1 MDRYSS
7 ALTSTSLMRRF
18 IAVVALA
25 LCASWLCK
33 PVCAFAQTNLVKNGD
48 LANGFD
54 GAPADWYALSSDK
67 KLTKFSWTYTPAAGG
82 VLGISNNSRTF
93 SSWHQA
99 LMLRPGIYH
108 VTAEARVEDAMPRE
122 GGANIAISTYD
133 GIQLVSDHLQG
144 TETDWHTLSFFLI
157 EDRWGDTTELLCQLG
172 VSGYPDKGRASF
184 RNIKV
189 IQVASMP
196 PPGAV
201 RFDLG
206 VIRGVYKDQLH
217 RPDESVAVRATGV
230 VCGLILLGLL
240 GWALVEIS
248 RPAREAG
255 QGAWMIALGL
265 MLAITVVKFAA
276 LFHFTGFYWDIWAK
290 TNRALLAAALGPSKI
305 YDPGLPVDAYP
316 PGSVYLLWLSGW
328 LGKLIEPTA
337 NGFRVIVETP
347 PLIADLLIGL
357 TIYFAAW
364 RDGRGLR
371 ALIVMMLFALNPALI
386 FDTVVWGQS
395 DSVVAL
401 PMIIGAILILTGRYR
416 LGWSAAAIA
425 ILAKPQ
431 ALAFTPPLALWTLF
445 NAGIGECAWCAGAVV
460 GTVAVG
466 VLPYQVG
473 HSWDW
478 IINVYKD
485 LGTRFSEASVG
496 AFNFMGLIGGMGTPD
511 TDPVFDGISYSAFGL
526 SLTCAVYL
534 VASYLIWRAQSARAA
549 MLAIF
554 VALFGFFMFAPR
566 MHERYLY
573 YPLVFLIPIALESE
587 FLTAIFAVVSGTF
600 LFNLI
605 YIKHLTDT
613 SSYFPDHPN
622 ASLIIAASIN
632 LAVFIAV
639 TAYGLMRTRATDDET
654 GVAVRLRQ

>member
-1 MDRYSS
+1 
-7 ALTSTSLMRRF
+7 MRRF
-18 IAVVALA
+18 IAFVALV
-25 LCASWLCK
+25 LCASWLYE
-33 PVCAFAQTNLVKNGD
+33 PLCAFAQTNLVKNGE
-48 LANGFD
+48 LTAGFD

-67 KLTKFSWTYTPAAGG
+67 KLTKFSWTYAPATGG
-82 VLGISNNSRTF
+82 VLSISNNSRTF

-99 LMLRPGIYH
+99 LMLRPGIYK
-108 VTAEARVEDAMPRE
+108 VTAEARVEGAMARE
-122 GGANIAISTYD
+122 GGANIAISTFD
-133 GIQLVSDHLQG
+133 GIQLISNHLQRA
-144 TETDWHTLSFFLI
+144 TDWQTLTFFLI

-172 VSGYPDKGRASF
+172 VSGYPDRGRASF

-196 PPGAV
+196 PPGVV
-201 RFDLG
+201 RFDLRA
-206 VIRGVYKDQLH
+206 IRAVYKDQLH
-217 RPDESVAVRATGV
+217 RPDERIGIRV
-230 VCGLILLGLL
+230 VGIVSGLVLLALL
-240 GWALVEIS
+240 AWAFVEIS
-248 RPAREAG
+248 RPARSAG
-255 QGAWMIALGL
+255 QAAWRLAAGL
-265 MLAITVVKFAA
+265 MLAITVVKLAA

-316 PGSVYLLWLSGW
+316 PGSVYLLWFSGW

-347 PLIADLLIGL
+347 PLIADLFIGL

-364 RDGRGLR
+364 REGRAIR
-371 ALIVMMLFALNPALI
+371 ALIIMMLFALNPALI

-401 PMIIGAILILTGRYR
+401 PMIIAAILILTGRYR

-445 NAGIGECAWCAGAVV
+445 NAGIVECAWCAGAVV
-460 GTVAVG
+460 GTVVIG
-466 VLPYQVG
+466 ILPYQLG

-496 AFNFMGLIGGMGTPD
+496 AFNLMGLIGGMGTPD
-511 TDPVFDGISYSAFGL
+511 TDKVFDGVSYSAFGL
-526 SLTCAVYL
+526 SLTCVVYAI
-534 VASYLIWRAQSARAA
+534 ASYLIWRARSGRAA
-549 MLAIF
+549 LLAIF

-587 FLTAIFAVVSGTF
+587 FLTTIYAVVSATF

-622 ASLIIAASIN
+622 AALITAASIN
-632 LAVFIAV
+632 LAVFFAV
-639 TAYGLMRTRATDDET
+639 TVYGLMRAET
-654 GVAVRLRQ
+654 GVAVEQRQ

>member
-1 MDRYSS
+1 
-7 ALTSTSLMRRF
+7 MRRF
-18 IAVVALA
+18 IAVVALM
-25 LCASWLCK
+25 LCASWLCG
-33 PVCAFAQTNLVKNGD
+33 PTCAFAETNLVKNGD
-48 LANGFD
+48 LAAGFD

-67 KLTKFSWTYTPAAGG
+67 KLTKFSWTYSPTAGG
-82 VLGISNNSRTF
+82 VLEISNQTRTF

-99 LMLRPGIYH
+99 LMLRPGVYK
-108 VTAEARVEDAMPRE
+108 VSAEARVERAMPRE
-122 GGANIAISTYD
+122 GGANIAISTFD
-133 GIQLVSDHLQG
+133 GIQLISNHLQG
-144 TETDWHTLSFFLI
+144 NADWQTVSFFLI
-157 EDRWGDTTELLCQLG
+157 EDRWGDTTELMCQLG
-172 VSGYPDKGRASF
+172 VFGNPDTGRASF

-189 IQVASMP
+189 IEVSSRP

-201 RFDLG
+201 RFDLHA
-206 VIRGVYKDQLH
+206 IRTAYKEGLH
-217 RPDESVAVRATGV
+217 QPDTRVSIRAAGI
-230 VCGLILLGLL
+230 VCGAFLLGLL
-240 GWALVEIS
+240 GWALAEIW
-248 RPAREAG
+248 RPALGAG
-255 QGAWMIALGL
+255 RSAWMVPACL
-265 MLAITVVKFAA
+265 MLVITAFKFAA

-290 TNRALLAAALGPSKI
+290 TTRALLAAALGPAKI

-328 LGKLIEPTA
+328 VGRLIEPSA

-347 PLIADLLIGL
+347 PLIADLLVGL
-357 TIYFAAW
+357 TIYFATW

-371 ALIVMMLFALNPALI
+371 ALIIMMLFALNPALI

-401 PMIIGAILILTGRYR
+401 PMIAAAILILTGRNR

-431 ALAFTPPLALWTLF
+431 ALAFAPPLALWTLF
-445 NAGIGECAWCAGAVV
+445 NAGLAECGWSASAFL
-460 GTVAVG
+460 GTVAIG
-466 VLPYQVG
+466 ILPYQLG

-511 TDPVFDGISYSAFGL
+511 TDKIFGGVSYSAFGL
-526 SLTCAVYL
+526 SLTCVVYV
-534 VASYLIWRAQSARAA
+534 VASYLIWRARSARDA

-573 YPLVFLIPIALESE
+573 YPLVFLIPIALESS
-587 FLTAIFAVVSGTF
+587 FLTLIFAVVSATF
-600 LFNLI
+600 LFNLM

-622 ASLIIAASIN
+622 AALIVAASIN
-632 LAVFIAV
+632 LAVFFAV
-639 TAYGLMRTRATDDET
+639 TAYGLMSTPPAAIDGDMAET
-654 GVAVRLRQ
+654 PRQSDVALGT

>member
-1 MDRYSS
+1 
-7 ALTSTSLMRRF
+7 MRRF

-33 PVCAFAQTNLVKNGD
+33 PLCAFAQTNLVKNGD
-48 LANGFD
+48 LSAGFD

-82 VLGISNNSRTF
+82 VLSISNNSRTF

-99 LMLRPGIYH
+99 LMLRPGTYRIA
-108 VTAEARVEDAMPRE
+108 AEARVDGAMPQE
-122 GGANIAISTYD
+122 GGANIAVSTFD
-133 GIQLVSDHLQG
+133 GIQLISNHLQG
-144 TETDWHTLSFFLI
+144 NADWQTVSFFLI

-172 VSGYPDKGRASF
+172 VSGNPDTGRASF

-189 IQVASMP
+189 VEIGGEP

-206 VIRGVYKDQLH
+206 KIRAFYKDALH
-217 RPDESVAVRATGV
+217 RPDERRSIRATGV
-230 VCGLILLGLL
+230 ACGLLLLALL
-240 GWALVEIS
+240 GWALFEIA
-248 RPAREAG
+248 RPAIRAG
-255 QGAWMIALGL
+255 RSAWTVAAAVMV
-265 MLAITVVKFAA
+265 AITAVKFAA

-290 TNRALLAAALGPSKI
+290 TNRALLATSLGPSKI

-328 LGKLIEPTA
+328 LGKLLEPTA

-347 PLIADLLIGL
+347 PLIADLFIGL
-357 TIYFAAW
+357 ALYFAAW
-364 RDGRGLR
+364 RDGRSLR
-371 ALIVMMLFALNPALI
+371 ALIIMMLFALNPALI

-401 PMIIGAILILTGRYR
+401 PMILAAILILTGRYR

-425 ILAKPQ
+425 MLAKPQ

-445 NAGIGECAWCAGAVV
+445 NAGLAECVWCAAAVL
-460 GTVAVG
+460 GTVAIG
-466 VLPYQVG
+466 ILPYQLG
-473 HSWDW
+473 HSWNW
-478 IINVYKD
+478 IVNVYKD

-511 TDPVFDGISYSAFGL
+511 TDPLLAGVSYSAFGL

-534 VASYLIWRAQSARAA
+534 VASYLIWRARSARAA
-549 MLAIF
+549 LLAIF

-587 FLTAIFAVVSGTF
+587 FLTTIFGVVTATF
-600 LFNLI
+600 LFNLL

-622 ASLIIAASIN
+622 AALIGAASIN
-632 LAVFIAV
+632 LAVFFAV
-639 TAYGLMRTRATDDET
+639 TGYGLMRTPPAESNSSET
-654 GVAVRLRQ
+654 

>member
-1 MDRYSS
+1 
-7 ALTSTSLMRRF
+7 MRRF
-18 IAVVALA
+18 ISVVAIA
-25 LCASWLCK
+25 LCASWLCE
-33 PVCAFAQTNLVKNGD
+33 PLCAFAQTNLAKNGD
-48 LANGFD
+48 LSSGFD

-67 KLTKFSWTYTPAAGG
+67 KLTKFSWTYSPTAGG
-82 VLGISNNSRTF
+82 VLGIANNSRTF

-108 VTAEARVEDAMPRE
+108 VTAEARVEGAMPSE
-122 GGANIAISTYD
+122 GGANIAISTFD
-133 GIQLVSDHLQG
+133 GIALISNHLQG
-144 TETDWHTLSFFLI
+144 TTDWQTLSFFLI

-172 VSGYPDKGRASF
+172 VSGYPDTGRASF

-189 IQVASMP
+189 IQVATPP

-201 RFDLG
+201 RFDLRA
-206 VIRGVYKDQLH
+206 IRAVYKDQLH
-217 RPDESVAVRATGV
+217 RPDESVAVRAVGV
-230 VCGLILLGLL
+230 VCGLVILGLL
-240 GWALVEIS
+240 LWGIVEIS
-248 RPAREAG
+248 RPARAARD
-255 QGAWMIALGL
+255 GAWMIAAGL
-265 MLAITVVKFAA
+265 MIAITAVKFAA

-290 TNRALLAAALGPSKI
+290 TNRALLAVALGPSKI

-328 LGKLIEPTA
+328 IGKLIEPTA

-357 TIYFAAW
+357 TLYFAAW
-364 RDGRGLR
+364 RDGRGMR
-371 ALIVMMLFALNPALI
+371 ALIIMMLFALNPALI

-395 DSVVAL
+395 DSIVAL
-401 PMIIGAILILTGRYR
+401 PMIVAAILILTGRYR

-445 NAGIGECAWCAGAVV
+445 NAGIVESMWCVGAVA
-460 GTVAVG
+460 GTVVIG
-466 VLPYQVG
+466 VLPYQLG

-478 IINVYKD
+478 IVNVYKD

-511 TDPVFDGISYSAFGL
+511 TDLVFDGVSYSAFGL
-526 SLTCAVYL
+526 SITCVVYL
-534 VASYLIWRAQSARAA
+534 IASYLIWRARSARSAL
-549 MLAIF
+549 LAIF
-554 VALFGFFMFAPR
+554 IALFGFFMFAPR

-573 YPLVFLIPIALESE
+573 YPVVFLIPIALESE
-587 FLTAIFAVVSGTF
+587 FLTSIFAIVSGTF

-622 ASLIIAASIN
+622 AALIAAASIN
-632 LAVFIAV
+632 LAVFLAV
-639 TAYGLMRTRATDDET
+639 TAYGFIQARAPDGKTD
-654 GVAVRLRQ
+654 VAAGSLQ